1 MLQLLCGTRL
11 ICIKGGG
18 SLKTNP
24 KTLENLHYGRQRIIL
39 DYDEVTPD
47 NLFEVMQK
55 ALGIHK
61 QNALDCEYLI
71 DYFLGDQDILGRMGG
86 GTSNINNTT
95 VVNFAYP
102 ITREIVGYT
111 YGNPTEFIPKKIEYQ
126 KDVTT
131 IADIFNYEDS
141 HTVDIC
147 SGIYASICGLGYM
160 ITLPSDDISKDMTP
174 DIPIVH
180 TYLDPRT
187 TFIVQSPK
195 PGNPTLMSCMFRK
208 NKITGK
214 TDYTVFTNKYKFE
227 FTNMDKKTLK
237 ESVNPIGKQ
246 PITMVE
252 NAIFL
257 TGDWEQAIAVM
268 NAQNQVTSDALND
281 IEGTIKSV
289 LVIIGAEFDNQD
301 TKLQQIKENRV
312 LTLAKGNGENSG
324 LDAKFIAPQ
333 LDSTSVEN
341 IRDYL
346 EKARNIIT
354 GIPDRSANANGGDTG
369 VAVLNRDGWTD
380 IEIVAR
386 LKEIFYKKAKKQQL
400 DVAIAILKKLDLI
413 TDDISPLYIDISVGR
428 HTTDNL
434 QTKTQAFATLV
445 STGELATIDALELS
459 SLTNKSREIVER
471 GEEAKKQR
479 QEEAI
484 RVAKE
489 SAAASGEGSSQN
501 GANKTAEIEKAAANN
516 GNGATAESTKSNK

>member
-1 MLQLLCGTRL
+1 MG
-11 ICIKGGG
+11 
-18 SLKTNP
+18 
-24 KTLENLHYGRQRIIL
+24 
-39 DYDEVTPD
+39 
-47 NLFEVMQK
+47 K

-71 DYFLGDQDILGRMGG
+71 DYFLGDQDILSRIGG

-95 VVNFAYP
+95 VVNFAFP

-111 YGNPTEFIPKKIEYQ
+111 YGSPTEFIPKKLDYQ
-126 KDVTT
+126 DDVTKLS
-131 IADIFNYEDS
+131 DIFSYENS
-141 HTVDIC
+141 HIVDIC
-147 SGIYASICGLGYM
+147 SGIYASICGVAYM
-160 ITLPSDDISKDMTP
+160 RTLPSKDISKDMTP
-174 DIPIVH
+174 EIPMIH
-180 TYLDPRT
+180 EYLDPRT
-187 TFIVQSPK
+187 TFVVQSPL
-195 PGNPTLMSCMFRK
+195 PGNPTLMSCTYFN
-208 NKITGK
+208 NKVTGK
-214 TDYTVFTNKYKFE
+214 KDYTVYTNNYKFE
-227 FTNMDKKTLK
+227 FTNMDKTTLK
-237 ESVNPIGKQ
+237 VSRNPIGLN

-252 NAIFL
+252 NSLFL

-289 LVIIGAEFDNQD
+289 LVILGAEFEDED
-301 TKLQQIKENRV
+301 IGLKKIKDNRV
-312 LTLAKGNGENSG
+312 LTLTKGNGNNSN

-333 LDSTSVEN
+333 LDSTSVQS

-346 EKARNIIT
+346 EEARNIIT
-354 GIPDRSANANGGDTG
+354 GIPDRSTNSSGGDTG
-369 VAVLNRDGWTD
+369 MAVLNRDGWTD

-400 DVAIAILKKLDLI
+400 DVGIRILKILGLI
-413 TDDISPLYIDISVGR
+413 TDDISSLDIDISVGR

-459 SLTNKSREIVER
+459 CLTNKSREIVER

-489 SAAASGEGSSQN
+489 SAAASGEGNSQN
-501 GANKTAEIEKAAANN
+501 GANKTAEIEKAVANN
-516 GNGATAESTKSNK
+516 GKGATNESTKNNK